1 MATMD
6 SRAAALHRHLDTQI
20 ENLERKNY
28 HNRELIT
35 DLKKQKLKIKD
46 RLQAM
51 SLRDNRRSKKET
63 QARYK
68 NIQLELF
75 NKGKGSVCLLYTSP
89 SPRDIGPSR
98 MPSSA

>member
-1 MATMD
+1 MTTAYD

-46 RLQAM
+46 RLH
-51 SLRDNRRSKKET
+51 SISIREGRRNKKE
-63 QARYK
+63 QQSRFK
-68 NIQLELF
+68 NIQLDLF
-75 NKGKGSVCLLYTSP
+75 TKKGKS
-89 SPRDIGPSR
+89 
-98 MPSSA
+98 

>member
-1 MATMD
+1 MTTAYD

-46 RLQAM
+46 RLHSISMREAKC
-51 SLRDNRRSKKET
+51 SKKE
-63 QARYK
+63 QQSRYK
-68 NIQLELF
+68 NIQLDLF
-75 NKGKGSVCLLYTSP
+75 RKKGIV
-89 SPRDIGPSR
+89 
-98 MPSSA
+98 

>member
-1 MATMD
+1 MTTATD

-46 RLQAM
+46 RLH
-51 SLRDNRRSKKET
+51 SLTIREAKRSKKE
-63 QARYK
+63 QESRYK
-68 NIQLELF
+68 RIQLELF
-75 NKGKGSVCLLYTSP
+75 NKGN
-89 SPRDIGPSR
+89 
-98 MPSSA
+98 

>member
-46 RLQAM
+46 RLQAKT
-51 SLRDNRRSKKET
+51 LRDNRR
-63 QARYK
+63 R
-68 NIQLELF
+68 
-75 NKGKGSVCLLYTSP
+75 NK
-89 SPRDIGPSR
+89 
-98 MPSSA
+98 

>member
-1 MATMD
+1 MTTAYD

-46 RLQAM
+46 RLH
-51 SLRDNRRSKKET
+51 SISIREGRRSKKE
-63 QARYK
+63 Q
-68 NIQLELF
+68 Q
-75 NKGKGSVCLLYTSP
+75 
-89 SPRDIGPSR
+89 SR
-98 MPSSA
+98 

>member
-1 MATMD
+1 MATATD

-46 RLQAM
+46 RLYAM
-51 SLRDNRRSKKET
+51 SMREAKRSKKE
-63 QARYK
+63 QQSRYK
-68 NIQLELF
+68 NIQLDLF
-75 NKGKGSVCLLYTSP
+75 NRGQS
-89 SPRDIGPSR
+89 
-98 MPSSA
+98 

>member
-1 MATMD
+1 MTTAYD
-6 SRAAALHRHLDTQI
+6 ARAQALHRNLDKQI

-35 DLKKQKLKIKD
+35 DLKKQKLKVKD
-46 RLQAM
+46 RLHSM
-51 SLRDNRRSKKET
+51 SLRESRKSKKET

-75 NKGKGSVCLLYTSP
+75 SKGKEIVT
-89 SPRDIGPSR
+89 
-98 MPSSA
+98 

>member
-68 NIQLELF
+68 KIQLELF
-75 NKGKGSVCLLYTSP
+75 NKGKGSVTQNK
-89 SPRDIGPSR
+89 
-98 MPSSA
+98 

>member
-1 MATMD
+1 MTSAYD
-6 SRAAALHRHLDTQI
+6 ARAAALHRHLDTQI

-46 RLQAM
+46 RLHSI
-51 SLRDNRRSKKET
+51 SLRKGRRSKKET

-75 NKGKGSVCLLYTSP
+75 KGKGLS
-89 SPRDIGPSR
+89 
-98 MPSSA
+98 

>member
-1 MATMD
+1 MTTAHD

-46 RLQAM
+46 RLH
-51 SLRDNRRSKKET
+51 SISIREGRRSKKE
-63 QARYK
+63 QQSRFK
-68 NIQLELF
+68 NIQLDMF
-75 NKGKGSVCLLYTSP
+75 TKKGKS
-89 SPRDIGPSR
+89 
-98 MPSSA
+98 

>member
-1 MATMD
+1 MTTAYD
-6 SRAAALHRHLDTQI
+6 ARAQALHKNLDKQI

-35 DLKKQKLKIKD
+35 DLKKQKLKVKD
-46 RLQAM
+46 RLHSM
-51 SLRDNRRSKKET
+51 TLRQSRKSKKET

-75 NKGKGSVCLLYTSP
+75 NKGK
-89 SPRDIGPSR
+89 DIVTQSK
-98 MPSSA
+98 

>member
-1 MATMD
+1 MATATD

-20 ENLERKNY
+20 ENLERKNF
-28 HNRELIT
+28 HNRALIT

-46 RLQAM
+46 RIHAI
-51 SLRDNRRSKKET
+51 SLREGRRSKKET

-75 NKGKGSVCLLYTSP
+75 NKGKGSVTQNK
-89 SPRDIGPSR
+89 
-98 MPSSA
+98 